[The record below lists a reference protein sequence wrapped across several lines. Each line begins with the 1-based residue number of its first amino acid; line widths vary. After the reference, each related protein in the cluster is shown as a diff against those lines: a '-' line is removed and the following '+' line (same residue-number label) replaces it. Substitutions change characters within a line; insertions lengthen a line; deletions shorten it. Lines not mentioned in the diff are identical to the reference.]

1 MPLGQ
6 LNYGEKASFY
16 RWELLEELQLASK
29 ILLALAGWSLSRT
42 FELSTIQAVHEDKV
56 QKLERVVEKLEDK
69 MDRMMDSDEEIMEQ
83 HKKLFEALDSNQPS
97 TGYSYN

>member
-1 MPLGQ
+1 MT
-6 LNYGEKASFY
+6 
-16 RWELLEELQLASK
+16 LLVG

-56 QKLERVVEKLEDK
+56 HTLQSQVLKLEDQV
-69 MDRMMDSDEEIMEQ
+69 DGMMDKDKEIIEQ
-83 HKKLFEALDSNQPS
+83 HKKLFEVLENQPS